1 MGLMQRLRQGTKVTV
16 WLLVI
21 SFGVLWV
28 LADTQVFDSVMT
40 GPQAMGEVNRETI
53 EWEEFNQRVN
63 MYTDQYREQT
73 GEGPD
78 MEMRA
83 QYERQ
88 AWEDL
93 IADKVMKQKMNEM
106 GLTVTD
112 SELMDMVFGDNPAP
126 FIQEQFAGPDGE
138 VDQQALQAA
147 IQAPENEPIWRQV
160 EVQLREQRRQEKL
173 NQIIES
179 SIAISDHEVERE
191 YRRQNSSVDFEFLRF
206 PLAEVSDDEIEVSE
220 SELRDFYDN
229 NQDKFKR
236 SKTWNISFVSFSK
249 EPTRE
254 DTLNIKDELSQLRDQ
269 FAETEDHSSFLEAQQ
284 TETGVYDDFL
294 RPDEI
299 RREHLEAYTLEVG
312 EVSEPYVYEDKVH
325 MVKLLETRPSDQ
337 TYTRFRE
344 IELQFDDDNRGE
356 AEQQAN
362 ELLQRARDGENFSGL
377 ARNYSDDSDR
387 AERGGE
393 VGFIS
398 QDGRD
403 APIGSEIFSAAIG
416 EYIGPFESDNSFYI
430 YEIVDRS
437 DEDIRFADLSRN
449 IEADAAQ
456 TIEQQARAADDF
468 SVFANDNGFEEEAEL
483 EGYEIE
489 SGVATDGNPMISGLG
504 QSNIV
509 LNELEYLDDGDISEP
524 IETEDYF
531 YVIKVDEI
539 EPEGYR
545 SFSEVEEQVRELV
558 LERKR
563 VEALKERVASMID
576 EYGADLNALAEASG
590 HSVQSATQINLGENS
605 LPDAGNEPAVI
616 GAAFGVDIGEVSRP
630 VGGDNGVFVIR
641 VEDRQEA
648 DLAELTDDEREQ
660 IRQQLQQTRMMAFGN
675 VWMDRIK
682 ADADV
687 QDHRGIRREAA
698 GQQQQQQQQA
708 PGGL

>member
-1 MGLMQRLRQGTKVTV
+1 MGLMQRLRQGTKITV

-93 IADKVMKQKMNEM
+93 IADKVMQQKMNEM

-138 VDQQALQAA
+138 IDRQALQAA
-147 IQAPENEPIWRQV
+147 IQAPENEPIWQQV
-160 EVQLREQRRQEKL
+160 EIQLREQRRQEKL

-191 YRRQNSSVDFEFLRF
+191 YKRQNSSVDFEFLRF
-206 PLAEVSDDEIEVSE
+206 PLSEVGEEEIEVSE
-220 SELRDFYDN
+220 SELREFYNN
-229 NQDKFKR
+229 NQDNFKR

-254 DTLNIKDELSQLRDQ
+254 DTLNIKNELEQLRDQ
-269 FAETEDHSSFLEAQQ
+269 FAETEDHSSFLQAQQ

-312 EVSEPYVYEDKVH
+312 EVSQPYVYEDKIH

-337 TYTRFRE
+337 TYTRIRE
-344 IELQFDDDNRGE
+344 IELQFDEENRE
-356 AEQQAN
+356 NVEQQAN
-362 ELLQRARDGENFSGL
+362 ELLQRTRDGENFATL
-377 ARNYSDDSDR
+377 ARNYSDDSQR
-387 AERGGE
+387 AQRGGE

-398 QDGRD
+398 QDDRD
-403 APIGSEIFSAAIG
+403 APIGGAIFTAAIG

-430 YEIVDRS
+430 YEVVDRS

-449 IEADAAQ
+449 IEADASQ
-456 TIEQQARAADDF
+456 TIERRARDADDF
-468 SVFANDNGFEEEAEL
+468 SIFADDNGFEEEAEL

-489 SGVATDGNPMISGLG
+489 QGVATDGNPMISGLG

-509 LNELEYLDDGDISEP
+509 LNELEYLDAGDISEP

-531 YVIKVDEI
+531 YVIKVDDI

-545 SFSEVEEQVRELV
+545 AFSEVEDQVRDLV
-558 LERKR
+558 RERKR
-563 VEALKERVASMID
+563 VEVLKERVASMID
-576 EYGADLNALAEASG
+576 QHGADLSALAEASG
-590 HSVQSATQINLGENS
+590 HSVQSAQQISLGDNS
-605 LPDAGNEPAVI
+605 LPEAGNEPAVI
-616 GAAFGVDIGEVSRP
+616 GAAFGVELNQVSQP
-630 VGGDNGVFVIR
+630 IGGDNGVYVIR

-648 DLAELTDDEREQ
+648 DLADLTDDEREQ

-682 ADADV
+682 AGADV

-698 GQQQQQQQQA
+698 GQQQQQQHA